1 MNHVSKCAHTISVAG
16 AAHLG
21 YQLTTKITTK
31 SYFAHIIIT
40 ADTILSVVWKVLI
53 PAPYR

>member
-16 AAHLG
+16 AVHLG

-31 SYFAHIIIT
+31 SYLAHFIIT
-40 ADTILSVVWKVLI
+40 ADIILSVVWKVLI
-53 PAPYR
+53 LALYR